1 MAGYQRGLPALPDGD
16 PVQPFS
22 VNFPVTVKKAKILIV
37 DDEQVHRFM
46 LSSLLTDWGWECDE
60 ADDGTTAVAR
70 VEEGP
75 YDAILMDVRMTT
87 MDGMEALKRIH
98 AVNPAIPVVI
108 MTAYSSVDSA
118 VEAIKKGAHD
128 YLTKPLDFDRL
139 RHTLE
144 VAMGHRR
151 QEEDQAL
158 SGQPFGDDN
167 RIIGSSVPMRELWD
181 MIVHVAP
188 TEATVL
194 ITGESGTGK
203 ELVAS
208 ALHHQS
214 RRADGPLVK
223 VNCAALAE
231 NLLESELFGHE
242 KGAFT
247 GADRRREGR
256 FVQAQ
261 GGTLFLDEIGETSP
275 AMQAKLLRV
284 LQEHELQ
291 RVGGQETIHVD
302 VRIVAATNRNLEE
315 EVAAGRF
322 REDLYYRLNVVVLEV
337 PPLRERQGDI
347 PLLAEYFFRSFA
359 RRNNR
364 QVTGITP
371 ECMDILNRYPWPG
384 NVRELENSI
393 ERGVILMRGEYLD
406 VGGLPLAIQRWAGRN
421 APEPVE
427 EPATLKEAERALI
440 LKTLRETDGNRSEA
454 ARRLQITRKTLLNKL
469 KSYEIS

>member
-1 MAGYQRGLPALPDGD
+1 MAND
-16 PVQPFS
+16 
-22 VNFPVTVKKAKILIV
+22 TKKPKILIV
-37 DDEQVHRFM
+37 DDEQVHRYM
-46 LSSLLTDWGWECDE
+46 LGALLSEWGWESEE
-60 ADDGTTAVAR
+60 ADDGVSAVAA
-70 VEEGP
+70 VAEGP
-75 YDAILMDVRMTT
+75 FDAIVMDVRMTT
-87 MDGMEALKRIH
+87 MDGMEALHKINTI
-98 AVNPAIPVVI
+98 NPAIPVII
-108 MTAYSSVDSA
+108 MTAFSSVDSA

-139 RHTLE
+139 RKTLE
-144 VAMGHRR
+144 IAMGHRVQ
-151 QEEDQAL
+151 QESCSL
-158 SGQPFGDDN
+158 SGEPFGDDD
-167 RIIGSSVPMRELWD
+167 RIIGSSQPMRDLWD

-208 ALHHQS
+208 ALHYKSH
-214 RRADGPLVK
+214 RDTGPFIK

-256 FVQAQ
+256 FVQAE
-261 GGTLFLDEIGETSP
+261 GGTLFLDEIGETTP

-291 RVGGQETIHVD
+291 RVGGEKTLLVD
-302 VRIVAATNRNLEE
+302 VRIIAATNRHLEE
-315 EVAAGRF
+315 EVVRGSF
-322 REDLYYRLNVVVLEV
+322 REDLFYRLNVVALDV
-337 PPLRERQGDI
+337 PALRDRQGDI
-347 PLLAEYFFRSFA
+347 PLLSDYFLRSFA
-359 RRNNR
+359 EKNTR
-364 QVTGITP
+364 QVAGITP
-371 ECMDILNRYPWPG
+371 ECMDVLNRYPWPG

-406 VGGLPLAIQRWAGRN
+406 INGLPLTIQRWADN
-421 APEPVE
+421 HAPVE
-427 EPATLKEAERALI
+427 VAEPATLKEAEKALI
-440 LKTLRETDGNRSEA
+440 LKTLEETGGNRSEA

-469 KSYEIS
+469 KIYEEHGL